1 MDFSAVFK
9 ALNAASAFQLFRMR
23 SAINRVL
30 NEPRYVQAVL
40 SRLQVGQ
47 AVEYFNEHANG
58 LHQATILEIRRK
70 QVVVLDKDDGKRWLI
85 EAAAINLDGDDVQI
99 REQTKQGLSRN
110 EVAVGEMVGFLD
122 RNHQQRSGKVIR
134 LNDKSVTVLCG
145 TMQWRVSYTLLH
157 RVLETDVLEQQAIEH
172 DTGSGML
179 ALEE

>member
-1 MDFSAVFK
+1 MDFSAIFK
-9 ALNAASAFQLFRMR
+9 ALNTASAFQLFRLR
-23 SAINRVL
+23 AAIDRVL
-30 NEPRYVQAVL
+30 NEPRFVQAVL

-47 AVEYFNEHANG
+47 KVEYFEVRDNA

-70 QVVVLDKDDGKRWLI
+70 QVVVLDHGDGKRWRI

-110 EVAVGEMVGFLD
+110 EVAVGDMVGFLD
-122 RNHQQRSGKVIR
+122 RNHQQRSGKVVR

-145 TMQWRVSYTLLH
+145 NVQWRVAYSLLH

-172 DTGSGML
+172 DTGSCML
-179 ALEE
+179 VLEE